1 MSEITG
7 TIIKLRDFLFDVK
20 TEITIKYNNKKYPV
34 LTFEEGR
41 SLSIPDYQ
49 REIRWKKET
58 LFALMND
65 IYHCDKFL
73 GNIILS
79 SVGDNEYYIID
90 GQQRLV
96 SLNMLVNFIK
106 FEYGTEINDIGNLV
120 KINLNCFDKFNI
132 FQSSK
137 YNLKNIDSAERKAV
151 EDSDKLDQI
160 ESLSALYQLIGTSN
174 IIDTPDKARKFLENL
189 KSCEVNI
196 IVADEEDVKKS
207 TEYYIDVNLKGIK
220 LDTEDIFKGYL
231 FAQDSSVDIR
241 QSWVTLKES
250 WIKFNKNLA
259 SVNLKNAY
267 PLVKILEH
275 YIYCH
280 VFCKPEYNMIHMD
293 EEFLLTDQC
302 VVKGTVYYSKD
313 HVIKVINN
321 NSLMREV
328 IEGSTRYIDC
338 LNSIVEDDGGV
349 PACMKAYLKHVD
361 STERKIICNIVKKSV
376 LDKTLIV
383 PKMLIL
389 KYYLKIESSSASK
402 SVCKEVFAV
411 YFYTVLFML
420 FGDKKSDADRIKK
433 LSKSNNFYKDL
444 ISEIKSFVSTSK
456 MATTHLVA
464 ISRWNSNFENEELQY
479 KCKSLATIYNY
490 FKLENNIVTITSAA
504 ELSSFLNDE
513 EKYSIEHLIINK
525 SGTIKYLDD
534 KEEYPLPE
542 NTRQYGTYIFNF
554 IFIPRKLNGA
564 VLGNYSLQKK
574 LKILN
579 EENNIKNIECRY
591 SKTVISILNDM
602 FKGAIDVK
610 SLSKEEIEELDKYW
624 LVTFKREYPKFT
636 AAVIDEIVKRFR
648 ENIK

>member
-1 MSEITG
+1 M
-7 TIIKLRDFLFDVK
+7 
-20 TEITIKYNNKKYPV
+20 
-34 LTFEEGR
+34 
-41 SLSIPDYQ
+41 
-49 REIRWKKET
+49 
-58 LFALMND
+58 
-65 IYHCDKFL
+65 
-73 GNIILS
+73 
-79 SVGDNEYYIID
+79 
-90 GQQRLV
+90 
-96 SLNMLVNFIK
+96 
-106 FEYGTEINDIGNLV
+106 
-120 KINLNCFDKFNI
+120 
-132 FQSSK
+132 
-137 YNLKNIDSAERKAV
+137 
-151 EDSDKLDQI
+151 
-160 ESLSALYQLIGTSN
+160 
-174 IIDTPDKARKFLENL
+174 
-189 KSCEVNI
+189 
-196 IVADEEDVKKS
+196 
-207 TEYYIDVNLKGIK
+207 
-220 LDTEDIFKGYL
+220 
-231 FAQDSSVDIR
+231 
-241 QSWVTLKES
+241 
-250 WIKFNKNLA
+250 
-259 SVNLKNAY
+259 NLKNAY

-349 PACMKAYLKHVD
+349 PACMKTYLKLVD
-361 STERKIICNIVKKSV
+361 STERKIICNIIKKSV

-579 EENNIKNIECRY
+579 EENNIKNIECSY
-591 SKTVISILNDM
+591 SKTVISILNDV

-610 SLSKEEIEELDKYW
+610 SLNKEEIEELDKYW